1 MKVFV
6 CDDDQDI
13 LEFIETLLTVSGYQ
27 VFTNTQC
34 DQHTIEFLQQY
45 KPDVMIFD
53 YWLND
58 VKSDKI
64 IKEIKKYDA
73 LSNTP
78 IILISAIADLDTV
91 AKNIP
96 IDDYMKKPFDIHD
109 LLYKIKNIVHYA

>member
-6 CDDDQDI
+6 CDDDKDI
-13 LEFIETLLTVSGYQ
+13 LEFIDTLLTVSGYE
-27 VFTNTQC
+27 VVTNQEWENNT
-34 DQHTIEFLQQY
+34 LQY
-45 KPDVMIFD
+45 LKAYRPDVMIFD
-53 YWLND
+53 YWLKD

-64 IKEIKKYDA
+64 IKEIKKYES
-73 LSNTP
+73 LSNIP